1 MFGKVK
7 QYAMKKLL
15 DKQLKDVPENQR
27 HVISELVEKNPQLF
41 EKIATEMQAE
51 MKQNGNNQMAAA
63 MKVLPKYQ
71 AELQKNMSQET
82 LQKLAQ
88 MQGGGSAGKFNPNGS
103 IRR

>member
-7 QYAMKKLL
+7 NFAMKKMLE
-15 DKQLKDVPENQR
+15 KQLKNAPKEQQEM
-27 HVISELVEKNPQLF
+27 IMGLLEKNPKLL
-41 EKIATEMQAE
+41 EKIAKEMQAE

-71 AELQKNMSQET
+71 KELLESMTPEMRT
-82 LQKLAQ
+82 Q
-88 MQGGGSAGKFNPNGS
+88 MIEKQMGSAGKFNPNGS